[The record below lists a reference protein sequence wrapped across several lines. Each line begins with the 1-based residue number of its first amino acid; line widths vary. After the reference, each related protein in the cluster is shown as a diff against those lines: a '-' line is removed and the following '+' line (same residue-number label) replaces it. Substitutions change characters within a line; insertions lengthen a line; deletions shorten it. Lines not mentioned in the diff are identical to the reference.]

1 MKGLRYLSHDTV
13 NSHYPLI
20 LDRWL
25 LKQFN
30 EMAGERERIT
40 LKDIKAFLPQV
51 NCQMAK
57 LRLKEAFQEVD
68 SRKLDELSSDDFA
81 SLYHILIHDDNVSST
96 HLLKLNLVWGVIT
109 FFFCFYL
116 ILLQLFQKDFIK
128 YSSDGKTL
136 TLQEFQAFIIEQKC
150 DPHLQDSE
158 ALTDFMR
165 DFVRDPLRNVD
176 PPYFTAKEVILIRVF
191 S

>member
-1 MKGLRYLSHDTV
+1 MVLKANYNKKIYQDLFLCGHPSFVILS
-13 NSHYPLI
+13 LI
-20 LDRWL
+20 TMIFVTFTSLSRRMVML
-25 LKQFN
+25 LQYS
-30 EMAGERERIT
+30 
-40 LKDIKAFLPQV
+40 Q
-51 NCQMAK
+51 
-57 LRLKEAFQEVD
+57 
-68 SRKLDELSSDDFA
+68 
-81 SLYHILIHDDNVSST
+81 
-96 HLLKLNLVWGVIT
+96 T

-165 DFVRDPLRNVD
+165 DFVRDPRRNVD
-176 PPYFTAKEVILIRVF
+176 PPFFTAKEVHSTELYFICVMR
-191 S
+191 